1 MIQTNNLKKIYNSG
15 KPSSFCALQDAN
27 IRIDDGEMVAI
38 IGKSGAGKS
47 TLLHIIGGIDTY
59 EEGSCLVDGQE
70 LKKLNAGQLAQYRN
84 EKIGIV
90 LQDFALVMDY
100 TVEENVM
107 IPLYFGRTSSRQR
120 KKMVAD
126 ALALVGIEEIAKKPV
141 NQLSGGQKQRCAIAR
156 AIVNHPVYLLAD
168 EPTGALDSKTA
179 TEIMALFQHLNSQ
192 GQTIIIITHDM
203 QVAAKCSRRIEISDG
218 RIISS

>member
-1 MIQTNNLKKIYNSG
+1 MIQTNQLKKVYNCG
-15 KPSSFCALQDAN
+15 KPDEFCALHGVSVQIN
-27 IRIDDGEMVAI
+27 DGEMVAI

-47 TLLHIIGGIDTY
+47 TLMHIFAGIDTY
-59 EEGSCLVDGQE
+59 EDGSCLVDGQE
-70 LKKLNAGQLAQYRN
+70 LKKLNAGKLAEYRN

-90 LQDFALVMDY
+90 LQDFALISDY

-107 IPLYFGRTSSRQR
+107 VPLYFGHTSRTQR

-126 ALALVGIEEIAKKPV
+126 ALEQVGILELAKKQT

-156 AIVNHPVYLLAD
+156 AIVNKPAYLLAD

-179 TEIMALFQHLNSQ
+179 KEVMELFQHLNQQ
-192 GQTIIIITHDM
+192 GQTVIIITHDM
-203 QVAAKCSRRIEISDG
+203 QVASTCSRCIEVSDG
-218 RIISS
+218 CIC